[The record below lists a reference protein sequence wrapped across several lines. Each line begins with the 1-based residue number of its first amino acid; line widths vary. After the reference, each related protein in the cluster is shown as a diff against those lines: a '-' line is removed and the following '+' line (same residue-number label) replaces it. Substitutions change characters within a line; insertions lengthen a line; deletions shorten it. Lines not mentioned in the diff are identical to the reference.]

1 MPASSAPLFL
11 RGGGVYMYMFYIAI
25 CTDGRVRLLVGED
38 YDTEYFK
45 EDKSGT
51 V

>member
-1 MPASSAPLFL
+1 
-11 RGGGVYMYMFYIAI
+11 MYTDTVIDHNLPFTYTAI

-45 EDKSGT
+45 EDQSGT